1 MFPIILI
8 IVLLLILIIT
18 FIVFRIAFYSSPRG
32 RVENI
37 YDIPSGE
44 QYQSQRERMRALI
57 TSYAAVPCEH
67 VSILSHDG
75 LKLHA
80 RYMHF
85 QDGAPLELQFHGYR
99 GSAIRDF
106 CGGSESAR
114 SGGRNI
120 LLVDQRANG
129 ASEGSVIS
137 FGINERLDVLS
148 WVNYAVSRFG
158 PDTKIIL
165 VGVSM
170 GAATVLMSAELP
182 LPTNVRGI
190 IADCPYSAPEAIIRK
205 VCGDMHLPA
214 ALMMPFIRLAARMF
228 GKFDLS
234 AASPVS
240 SVRSAKVPIL
250 VVHGTDDRFVPC
262 DMSREIHAANPAM
275 VRLLTVPDAGH
286 GLSYIVDTD
295 GYNAA
300 VSDFVGSLNL

>member
-1 MFPIILI
+1 MFPMILI
-8 IVLLLILIIT
+8 IFLLLILITT

-67 VSILSHDG
+67 VVITSHDG

-85 QDGAPLELQFHGYR
+85 HDGAPLELQFHGYR

-120 LLVDQRANG
+120 LLVDQRASG

-137 FGINERLDVLS
+137 FGINERRDVLS

-170 GAATVLMSAELP
+170 GAATVLMSTDLP
-182 LPTNVRGI
+182 LPANVRGV
-190 IADCPYSAPEAIIRK
+190 IADCPYSTPEAIIRK
-205 VCGDMHLPA
+205 VCSDMHLPA
-214 ALMMPFIRLAARMF
+214 PLMMPFVRLAARMF

-234 AASPVS
+234 AASPVN
-240 SVRSAKVPIL
+240 SVRSTKVPIL
-250 VVHGTDDRFVPC
+250 IVHGTDDRFVPC

>member
-1 MFPIILI
+1 MFPMILVII
-8 IVLLLILIIT
+8 LLLILIIT
-18 FIVFRIAFYSSPRG
+18 LIVFRIAFYSSPRG

-67 VSILSHDG
+67 VSIHSHDG

-85 QDGAPLELQFHGYR
+85 CDGAPLELQFHGYR

-170 GAATVLMSAELP
+170 GAATVLMSTDLP
-182 LPTNVRGI
+182 LPANVRGI
-190 IADCPYSAPEAIIRK
+190 IADCPYSSPEAIIRK
-205 VCGDMHLPA
+205 VCRDMHLPA
-214 ALMMPFIRLAARMF
+214 PLMMPFIRLAARMF

-234 AASPVS
+234 AASPVD

-250 VVHGTDDRFVPC
+250 VVHGEDDRFVPC